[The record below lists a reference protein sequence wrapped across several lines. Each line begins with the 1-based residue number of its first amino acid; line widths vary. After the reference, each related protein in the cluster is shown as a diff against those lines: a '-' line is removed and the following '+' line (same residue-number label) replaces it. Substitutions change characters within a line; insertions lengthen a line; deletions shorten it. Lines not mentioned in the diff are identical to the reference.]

1 MLKKRIKV
9 KNEKEKRRRTS
20 SCPNRGHCSKD
31 ESKCCYLLSHTH
43 KCYLD
48 CEESGEF
55 I

>member
-1 MLKKRIKV
+1 MTQREDKHKG
-9 KNEKEKRRRTS
+9 
-20 SCPNRGHCSKD
+20 CPNRGHCSKD

-48 CEESGEF
+48 SNNSEEF